1 MRKGR
6 DCVNGMDER
15 ERADAQGGGEV
26 SVGVG
31 REGSGSWGGL

>member
-6 DCVNGMDER
+6 DGVNGMDER
-15 ERADAQGGGEV
+15 ERAAAGRRRV